1 MNYCLNILIKYILLK
16 THITGLPSLFL
27 MSALINWIGK
37 EDLFKIISEIEQDF
51 DNISSDKKPFFTAF
65 LEWLR
70 EALDNASIIVVEGN
84 Q

>member
-1 MNYCLNILIKYILLK
+1 
-16 THITGLPSLFL
+16 

-37 EDLFKIISEIEQDF
+37 EDLFKIISVIEQDF